1 MTNFSRVEKA
11 GHRIFT
17 VQVMWCVGL
26 KFSSNIK
33 KYIRVLLAFFSNE
46 KKKKLC
52 ED

>member
-17 VQVMWCVGL
+17 VQVMWRVWL
-26 KFSSNIK
+26 NFSSNIK
-33 KYIRVLLAFFSNE
+33 KYIRILLKKISMENFF
-46 KKKKLC
+46 KLY